1 MLQVGIKADVQQ
13 KELCTHFQSSL
24 HPSWFIEM
32 CACSKDLKFVWAND
46 TFMTGV
52 D

>member
-13 KELCTHFQSSL
+13 KELCTHFQSGL
-24 HPSWFIEM
+24 HWGWFIEM
-32 CACSKDLKFVWAND
+32 YVRSKDLKFVGAND
-46 TFMTGV
+46 IFMTRV